1 MKAIILTLLIAIV
14 TIQACTKPKN
24 GLLQLRVKNST
35 TINFTN
41 ASTAGAEFGSINAG
55 AVTNYKNFDQ
65 IVAMPGA
72 NFVSGKDTTYAG
84 SLYCGT
90 PPLPYLENGKY
101 TLEIFADTA
110 SFTGYNSNFIKD

>member
-55 AVTNYKNFDQ
+55 AVTGYKNFDQ
-65 IVAMPGA
+65 IVAYPGA
-72 NFVSGKDTTYAG
+72 NFISGNDTTYAG

-110 SFTGYNSNFIKD
+110 SFTGFNSNFIKD